1 MCAPSI
7 VAKGSA
13 NVVSE
18 PEPQGQATATTHA
31 RFSIP
36 PYMFPLAAT
45 PLHFTA
51 DEAGMIVM
59 VFSVVKKVL
68 RVVGY
73 PRDRPWTGQQASIQL
88 PVSRR
93 EWPWSYCNGAN
104 LGRSAFA

>member
-18 PEPQGQATATTHA
+18 PEPQGQATATIHA

-45 PLHFTA
+45 LLYFTA

-68 RVVGY
+68 RVVGTQEIGLG
-73 PRDRPWTGQQASIQL
+73 PGDR
-88 PVSRR
+88 RR
-93 EWPWSYCNGAN
+93 SNC
-104 LGRSAFA
+104 R